1 MIKYDDFKPE
11 IQDINERQLMK
22 FSQLFIPT
30 LRETPAEA
38 EAISHIL
45 MLRAGYVRQL
55 AAGLYIYLP
64 LAWRVMKRI
73 NGIIKEEMDAIGAQ
87 EISMPALHPA
97 EIWEKTGRWGDIG
110 DEMFRLKDRG
120 GRDMC
125 LGMTHEEIITWL
137 ASMEIR
143 SYRDLPQMWYQIQ
156 TKFRDEA
163 RPKSGILRTREF
175 IMKDSY
181 SFDRDEKGLEQSY
194 QKHAE
199 AYHRIFQ
206 RCGLAFY
213 QVESDPGMMGG
224 ATAHEFMAPS
234 PAGEDTIVICDKCG
248 YAANVELALSL
259 PSSQKDVGARRA
271 VPLQEGLLEDI
282 PTPDKRTVAEVS
294 AFLEADPS
302 CFIKSLLLIG
312 PEGPFLALVRGDQDL
327 HEKKLQRRA
336 GEFRPAQRD
345 EVKEILGVEA
355 GFIGP
360 HNNKLKKIADI
371 SLKEG
376 TYISGANK
384 EGFHTRGI
392 KPGVHF
398 DAEWHDIH
406 VAGGGDGCSKCGA
419 ALREENVI
427 EIGNIFKL
435 GTKYSQPL
443 KAVYLDENGVEKT
456 VVMGSYGIGPARIAA
471 AAIEQNNDKDGIIW
485 PLSIA
490 PLDAEII
497 ILGGDDKELSDT
509 AERIYRELQAEN
521 FEVLM
526 DDRDERPGVKFK
538 DADLLGVPC
547 QIIVGKKALK
557 EGLVEFKT
565 RKTKET
571 ERIAPSDAAARVRK
585 LYGR

>member
-1 MIKYDDFKPE
+1 
-11 IQDINERQLMK
+11 MK

-38 EAISHIL
+38 EAVSHIL

-73 NGIIKEEMDAIGAQ
+73 NAILKEEMDAIGAQ
-87 EISMPALHPA
+87 EISMPGLHPA
-97 EIWEKTGRWGDIG
+97 EIWEKTGRWTEIG

-137 ASMEIR
+137 ASTEIR

-181 SFDRDEKGLEQSY
+181 SFDRDEKGLEESY

-199 AYHRIFQ
+199 AYLRIFQ

-248 YAANVELALSL
+248 YAANVELALSI
-259 PSSQKDVGARRA
+259 PPSQKDAGARRA
-271 VPLQEGLLEDI
+271 VPLQEGQLEDI
-282 PTPDKRTVAEVS
+282 STPDKRTVAEVS

-312 PEGPFLALVRGDQDL
+312 ADGPFLALVRGDQEL
-327 HEKKLQRRA
+327 HEKKLQRIV
-336 GEFRPAQRD
+336 GSFRPAQKD
-345 EVKEILGVEA
+345 EIKDILGVEA

-376 TYISGANK
+376 TYISGANR
-384 EGFHTRGI
+384 EGFHTKGI
-392 KPGVHF
+392 KPGTHF
-398 DAEWHDIH
+398 DAEWHDVH
-406 VAGGGDGCSKCGA
+406 VARGGDGCSRCGA
-419 ALREENVI
+419 VLREENVI

-443 KAVYLDENGVEKT
+443 RAVYLDENGVEKT
-456 VVMGSYGIGPARIAA
+456 IIMGSYGIGPARIAA
-471 AAIEQNNDKDGIIW
+471 AAVEQNNDKDGIIW
-485 PLSIA
+485 PLGIA
-490 PLDAEII
+490 PFDVEIVV
-497 ILGGDDKELSDT
+497 LAGDDKELAET
-509 AERIYRELQAEN
+509 AGRIYRGLQDEH

-526 DDRDERPGVKFK
+526 DDRNERPGVKFK

-547 QIIVGKKALK
+547 QIIIGKKALK
-557 EGLVEFKT
+557 EGLVEFKI
-565 RKTKET
+565 RKTKQT
-571 ERIAPSDAAARVRK
+571 ERIAPSDVVARVK
-585 LYGR
+585 QLYGKA